1 MTRRARLDAIALP
14 DFGTPADAPFDA
26 GTDELLLPASIYHA
40 RLERLNARAADL
52 GCDVL
57 VVYGDREHFA
67 NLAYLCGYDPR
78 FEESVLLIDVRG
90 RKAPHILVGNEGTS
104 YIRISPI
111 LADMT
116 VERYQPLSLLGQPR
130 DSTRA
135 FTTICADYG
144 IGSGTRVGTIGW
156 KYYSA
161 IEGESADTAI
171 ELPSFM
177 VDALRNLTGDRA
189 LVRNVTAL
197 LMRARD
203 GLRAVNEVEQL
214 ARYEYAACFSSDAVR
229 AVIAGAQPGMTEYE
243 ALAHMNPR
251 GIPLNAH
258 MMLSS
263 GLRTRYGMASPSGK
277 RLVRGEPI
285 VVAVGLWGT
294 LTCRAG
300 FLVESADEL
309 PESIRDYL
317 DKLAIPYFEAIAAWY
332 ETIGI
337 GVAGGDLHRVI
348 HDRIGDPFFGVFLNP
363 GHLIGQDE
371 WIDAPIYAGSDV
383 PLRSGMA
390 LQVDVIPGTG
400 TDYFSSNIE
409 DGIALADEPLREAFA
424 SRYPEAWGR
433 IMARRAFMGEVLGI
447 QLKPEVLP
455 FSNLAAVLP
464 PFWLAQGQAL
474 RMG

>member
-1 MTRRARLDAIALP
+1 
-14 DFGTPADAPFDA
+14 
-26 GTDELLLPASIYHA
+26 
-40 RLERLNARAADL
+40 
-52 GCDVL
+52 
-57 VVYGDREHFA
+57 
-67 NLAYLCGYDPR
+67 
-78 FEESVLLIDVRG
+78 
-90 RKAPHILVGNEGTS
+90 
-104 YIRISPI
+104 
-111 LADMT
+111 
-116 VERYQPLSLLGQPR
+116 
-130 DSTRA
+130 
-135 FTTICADYG
+135 
-144 IGSGTRVGTIGW
+144 
-156 KYYSA
+156 
-161 IEGESADTAI
+161 
-171 ELPSFM
+171 
-177 VDALRNLTGDRA
+177 
-189 LVRNVTAL
+189 
-197 LMRARD
+197 
-203 GLRAVNEVEQL
+203 
-214 ARYEYAACFSSDAVR
+214 
-229 AVIAGAQPGMTEYE
+229 
-243 ALAHMNPR
+243 
-251 GIPLNAH
+251 
-258 MMLSS
+258 MLSS